1 MEVKSCSGIIFK
13 RMPRQGIR
21 GEKHDKGIDEYSNA
35 FLLTIV
41 NNGAYVYQKLGFLVP
56 YKWDVS
62 YSFVYEE

>member
-1 MEVKSCSGIIFK
+1 MSLSDTYDFE
-13 RMPRQGIR
+13 PL
-21 GEKHDKGIDEYSNA
+21 IDEYSNE